1 MTAHIAACDSLPG
14 WTFLDTKRTVYSFHL
29 ARRITIKIIG
39 IEEHYGLP
47 FIHDAAFKANDPYE
61 LVLETMRK
69 SGQFP
74 RKLKDRAPSGHLRSG
89 RGANLCD
96 GRRRH

>member
-1 MTAHIAACDSLPG
+1 M
-14 WTFLDTKRTVYSFHL
+14 
-29 ARRITIKIIG
+29 KIIG

-47 FIHDAAFKANDPYE
+47 FIRDAAFKANDPYG

-74 RKLKDRAPSGHLRSG
+74 RKPKDWAPSGHLRSG
-89 RGANLCD
+89 RGADLCD
-96 GRRRH
+96 GRRRHRRPDPCVRDTKRNLVPGP

>member
-1 MTAHIAACDSLPG
+1 M
-14 WTFLDTKRTVYSFHL
+14 
-29 ARRITIKIIG
+29 KIIG

-47 FIHDAAFKANDPYE
+47 FIHDAAFKADDPYG

-74 RKLKDRAPSGHLRSG
+74 RKPKDRAPSGHLRSG
-89 RGANLCD
+89 RGESLRWTTLASTCRSLRTRHQAQFGAGSLSLD
-96 GRRRH
+96 SRRPN

>member
-1 MTAHIAACDSLPG
+1 M
-14 WTFLDTKRTVYSFHL
+14 
-29 ARRITIKIIG
+29 KIIG

-47 FIHDAAFKANDPYE
+47 FIHDAAFKANDPYG

-74 RKLKDRAPSGHLRSG
+74 RKPKDRAPSGHLRSG
-89 RGANLCD
+89 RGAALCD
-96 GRRRH
+96 GRRRHRRADPCVRDTKRNSVAGT